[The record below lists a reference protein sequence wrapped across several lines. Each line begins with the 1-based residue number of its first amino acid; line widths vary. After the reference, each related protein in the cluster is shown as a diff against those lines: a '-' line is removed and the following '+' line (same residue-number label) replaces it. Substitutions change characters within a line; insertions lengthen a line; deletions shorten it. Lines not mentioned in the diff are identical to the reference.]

1 MSLIVVRWTKNTCE
15 TPNTKMIYPFFSAAR
30 HSTRVASM
38 RSMFSRNFVSKT
50 QFANA
55 RITSRGSM
63 IPKVNLFVG
72 SVGTFYLVNK
82 LQSKSTIF
90 NDAIYA
96 GNRGISTK
104 TGAVP
109 EQKVIHSR
117 FGGKLDYQELTI
129 GSITGLFLGILAGKL
144 SSAIV
149 FLTLSCYLLTQFL
162 ENRGIITIPW
172 RHFVN
177 VGSGRIDVKKLV
189 LNQPSFKISFVL
201 TFLIAA
207 FNV

>member
-1 MSLIVVRWTKNTCE
+1 
-15 TPNTKMIYPFFSAAR
+15 MIHPFFSAAR
-30 HSTRVASM
+30 NSTRVASM
-38 RSMFSRNFVSKT
+38 RSMFTRNFVSKT
-50 QFANA
+50 QFVNT
-55 RITSRGSM
+55 RVMSNGSM
-63 IPKVNLFVG
+63 MPKMKLLVG

-90 NDAIYA
+90 NDAAFA
-96 GNRGISTK
+96 GNRGFSTQQPV
-104 TGAVP
+104 VP
-109 EQKVIHSR
+109 EQKVINSR

-149 FLTLSCYLLTQFL
+149 FLTLSGYLLTQFL
-162 ENRGIITIPW
+162 ENKGIISIPW
-172 RHFVN
+172 RQFVN
-177 VGSGRIDVKKLV
+177 IGSERIDVKRLV

>member
-1 MSLIVVRWTKNTCE
+1 M
-15 TPNTKMIYPFFSAAR
+15 PKM
-30 HSTRVASM
+30 
-38 RSMFSRNFVSKT
+38 
-50 QFANA
+50 
-55 RITSRGSM
+55 
-63 IPKVNLFVG
+63 NLFVG
-72 SVGTFYLVNK
+72 SVGAFYIANK
-82 LQSKSTIF
+82 LHTGSAIL
-90 NDAIYA
+90 NDAMFA
-96 GNRGISTK
+96 NRGLEVQTP
-104 TGAVP
+104 AVSDR
-109 EQKVIHSR
+109 KVVHSR

-149 FLTLSCYLLTQFL
+149 FLTLSAYLLTQFL

-172 RHFVN
+172 RQFIN
-177 VGSGRIDVKKLV
+177 IGTEKIDVKKLV

>member
-1 MSLIVVRWTKNTCE
+1 M
-15 TPNTKMIYPFFSAAR
+15 MHPFFSAAR
-30 HSTRVASM
+30 NSTRVASM
-38 RSMFSRNFVSKT
+38 RSMLTRSFVSKP
-50 QFANA
+50 QFVNT
-55 RITSRGSM
+55 RIMSTGTM
-63 IPKVNLFVG
+63 MPKMKLFVG
-72 SVGTFYLVNK
+72 SVGAFYLANK
-82 LQSKSTIF
+82 LQSRSTIL
-90 NDAIYA
+90 NDAVFA
-96 GNRGISTK
+96 GNRGIT
-104 TGAVP
+104 TQPPVVQ
-109 EQKVIHSR
+109 EQKVIKSR

-149 FLTLSCYLLTQFL
+149 FLTLSGYLLTQFL

-172 RHFVN
+172 RQFVN
-177 VGSGRIDVKKLV
+177 IGSEKIDVKRLV